1 MSEVMSTDREPLV
14 TRVPEVMTE
23 EQKILYGV
31 RLKGQVL
38 RKLTIAFIDAKK
50 KFGWTQRDI
59 AKRMGVDESEI
70 SHILSGKRK
79 NLSLEKIA
87 IYARAMNRR
96 AEIHFIDPE
105 EAVKIKTSLINKSS
119 ILSSQQPSRLL
130 SFGASE
136 VQKKSSWSVIVSEP
150 AKNLGMIDA

>member
-1 MSEVMSTDREPLV
+1 MSEVMATDREPQV

-23 EQKILYGV
+23 EQKLLYAA

-96 AEIHFIDPE
+96 AEIHLIDPE
-105 EAVKIKTSLINKSS
+105 EAVNQKPKTEVINRPFLFANKRPSYLSAVPSS
-119 ILSSQQPSRLL
+119 E
-130 SFGASE
+130 FENTGWNY
-136 VQKKSSWSVIVSEP
+136 V
-150 AKNLGMIDA
+150 

>member
-1 MSEVMSTDREPLV
+1 MSEVMATDREPQV

-23 EQKILYGV
+23 EQKLLYAA

-96 AEIHFIDPE
+96 AEIHLIDPE
-105 EAVKIKTSLINKSS
+105 EAANAALTAGSESS
-119 ILSSQQPSRLL
+119 I
-130 SFGASE
+130 
-136 VQKKSSWSVIVSEP
+136 
-150 AKNLGMIDA
+150 IDN